1 MSKMTQLTA
10 TVEVSWEKLN
20 YLQSGTLCIDCDCYS
35 PQCNHSLY
43 GNYHSVS
50 WEQSD
55 RSLFEQTYRGHYAIT
70 KSPQGYPEING
81 GHYRHDFTDT
91 EQDIENHIIP
101 EEYRNKIKVV
111 FNYLQDDR
119 EFKANSLDMFF

>member
-10 TVEVSWEKLN
+10 TVEVSWEKPN
-20 YLQSGTLCIDCDCYS
+20 YLQSGTLYIDDDDCYS
-35 PQCNHSLY
+35 P
-43 GNYHSVS
+43 
-50 WEQSD
+50 QSD

-81 GHYRHDFTDT
+81 GHYTFDFTDT

-119 EFKANSLDMFF
+119 EFKANSLDGFF

>member
-10 TVEVSWEKLN
+10 TVEVSWEKPN
-20 YLQSGTLCIDCDCYS
+20 YLQSGTLYIDDDCYS
-35 PQCNHSLY
+35 P
-43 GNYHSVS
+43 
-50 WEQSD
+50 QSD
-55 RSLFEQTYRGHYAIT
+55 RSLFEQTYHGHYAIT

-81 GHYRHDFTDT
+81 GHYTFDFTDT

-119 EFKANSLDMFF
+119 EFKANSLDGFF